1 MRAAPPNPRS
11 YSSFPSL
18 VTSVCLL
25 PSPKRPQSN
34 LWEWSATWNVLRVL
48 RPHACTSVT
57 GKPPF
62 TVRSLLQGPPWP
74 RDLQLLAFTAPP
86 SPVSGYFASF
96 LGGGGYD
103 ICIQK
108 QRLTWLSPSPGLLI
122 AHYHIKPLCPKVSLI
137 KGLKN
142 QMTDLPNYNF
152 ADGPVKTTLT
162 FTPRSFQNRATVL
175 SPTEMDFLLFQ
186 HLRQPY
192 SWPGFES
199 AKP

>member
-1 MRAAPPNPRS
+1 MAPCLYLCHRPTPFFCEVSPTRSPLASRFAAVGFYPPP
-11 YSSFPSL
+11 
-18 VTSVCLL
+18 
-25 PSPKRPQSN
+25 
-34 LWEWSATWNVLRVL
+34 
-48 RPHACTSVT
+48 
-57 GKPPF
+57 
-62 TVRSLLQGPPWP
+62 
-74 RDLQLLAFTAPP
+74 
-86 SPVSGYFASF
+86 PVSGYFASF
-96 LGGGGYD
+96 PGGGGYD

-175 SPTEMDFLLFQ
+175 SPTGMDFLLFQ